1 MACCDEVT
9 CGTGGW
15 TGPKPGDPD
24 NNVVLSAVGVAGG
37 IRVSWT
43 YPNNNPHAVIHTKL
57 YRGISSNFANAVQ
70 QAIVSGSTY
79 FDAIAEEDIKRYYY
93 WIQIVSVN
101 GTVGDPIGP
110 ASAEPLSLKELTL
123 EYLTGEIDE
132 GVLAQ
137 ALKTKIAQL
146 DIITRNLAQEIL
158 DRINGNA
165 EFANALAAVSS
176 SSGEA
181 LTYIQQEITERR
193 DADSALITSVNALA
207 VGMGDNAAALVE
219 EVTLRTSAD
228 ESLATSVGILYANT
242 ADNVAAI
249 LAEEEART
257 TAVNSLASQVNS
269 LVAVTENNAAVIVQ
283 EQAARTEMDAA
294 MASRLDAMVVK
305 TDTTAAAVQTETNAR
320 TTADNALAS
329 QITTTQTVLGNNIS
343 SVQTNMQTQINT
355 TNGKVTEIGAL
366 YTAKVDVNGLV
377 GGFGIYNN
385 GTFVDAGFDV
395 DRFWVGR
402 TVNKVKPFVI
412 SGGVVY
418 IDKARIRDAD
428 IDTLKIAGNA
438 VTIPMSTNF
447 GDGVASATLNYNGYI
462 PSGTKLI
469 VMVSCSNP
477 WVLGVNTNT
486 MVINN
491 SGSQLCSSF
500 MEAGLQTFITVS
512 DAVNSS
518 ITVSTTLAVNGLNV
532 SILGC
537 RR

>member
-1 MACCDEVT
+1 MGCCDVVT

-15 TGPKPGDPD
+15 IGPKPGDPD

-37 IRVSWT
+37 IQVSWT

-70 QAIVSGSTY
+70 RGIISGSVY
-79 FDAIAEEDIKRYYY
+79 FDSIAEEDIKRYYY
-93 WIQIVSVN
+93 WIEIVSVN

-110 ASAEPLSLKELTL
+110 ASAVPLSQKLLTL

-137 ALKTKIAQL
+137 SLKTKIAQL

-165 EFANALAAVSS
+165 EFASALAAVYST
-176 SSGEA
+176 SGEA

-249 LAEEEART
+249 LAEQEART
-257 TAVNSLASQVNS
+257 TAVNSLVSQVNS
-269 LVAVTENNAAVIVQ
+269 LVTVTENNAAVIVQ
-283 EQAARTEMDAA
+283 EQAARTEMDSAITTQ
-294 MASRLDAMVVK
+294 LNAMVVK
-305 TDTTAAAVQTETNAR
+305 TDTTAAAVQTEAKAR
-320 TTADNALAS
+320 TDADSALS
-329 QITTTQTVLGNNIS
+329 TQITTAQTVLNGSIS
-343 SVQTNMQTQINT
+343 SVQTNMQTQIT
-355 TNGKVTEIGAL
+355 ATNGKVTEIGAL

-412 SGGVVY
+412 YGGVVY

-438 VTIPMSTNF
+438 VTVPMSTNF
-447 GDGVASATLNYNGYI
+447 GDGVASAALSYNGYI
-462 PSGTKLI
+462 PAGTKLI

-477 WVLGVNTNT
+477 WVLSVNPNT
-486 MVINN
+486 IQIFNGGGRICN
-491 SGSQLCSSF
+491 SL
-500 MEAGLQTFITVS
+500 MEAGLQSFVTVS
-512 DAVNSS
+512 DAINSS
-518 ITVSTTLAVNGLNV
+518 IAVSTTLPVNGLNISV
-532 SILGC
+532 IGC